1 MKRWLPVAM
10 ALGGLVLMGTGR
22 AYAQSAES
30 VQAKIPFDFTVG
42 QATLPAGE
50 YDMKYDPAE
59 SQSVLTVRSA
69 DGHHEVFVL
78 TEPVDAKHGMPNAN
92 KLVFEREGTTYVLSE
107 VFTNDSSVGLEV
119 LGTNPLTER

>member
-1 MKRWLPVAM
+1 MNRWLPAAL
-10 ALGGLVLMGTGR
+10 ALGSLFLVGTGS
-22 AYAQSAES
+22 AYAQGSES
-30 VQAKIPFDFTVG
+30 VQAQIPFDFKVG

-92 KLVFEREGTTYVLSE
+92 KLVFEREGTRYVLSE
-107 VFTNDSSVGLEV
+107 VFTADSSVGLEV
-119 LGTNPLTER
+119 LGTHPAD

>member
-1 MKRWLPVAM
+1 MNRWLPVAM

-50 YDMKYDPAE
+50 YRLSYDPAE
-59 SQSVLTVRSA
+59 AQGVLTVRSA

-92 KLVFEREGTTYVLSE
+92 KLVFEREGTRYVLSE
-107 VFTNDSSVGLEV
+107 VFTDDSSVGLEV
-119 LGTNPLTER
+119 LGTHPAD